1 MLGEHDMN
9 VRSTSDEVPLRRW
22 VPPLVSLG
30 GIWGCSF
37 LFIAVGVREL
47 HPIYVSLGRVV
58 IGATVLVV
66 ILVVRG
72 QAMPRSLRLWG
83 HCFVLGAVGA
93 AVPFTLFGYGGL
105 RIPSLLAGIWDCTT
119 ALITLPLAIL
129 VFRTERFSAYR
140 VIGLLVGFI
149 GMLVVLGAWRIEAG
163 ADLVGQLFCLGA
175 AACYAI
181 AISYQRRYLVDIS
194 TSALAL
200 SAASLLTA
208 AAQLAIVGPVVAH
221 GLPRAPWSLSI
232 EVIGSVIALGV
243 LGSAL
248 AFVLNLHNIRLI
260 GASAASTATYLI
272 PVFSVAAG
280 VLVLGEE
287 LTWYQPVGAM
297 IVIAGVSITQRMGVH
312 GAQKRGPVL

>member
-1 MLGEHDMN
+1 MHELN
-9 VRSTSDEVPLRRW
+9 VRSTPDQVPLRRW
-22 VPPLVSLG
+22 VPSLVGLG

-58 IGATVLVV
+58 IGAAVLIA
-66 ILVVRG
+66 ILAVRG
-72 QAMPRSLRLWG
+72 QAMPRSLRLWA
-83 HCFVLGAVGA
+83 HCSVLGAVGA
-93 AVPFTLFGYGGL
+93 ALPFTLFGYGGQ

-119 ALITLPLAIL
+119 ALITLPLAVL

-140 VIGLLVGFI
+140 VIGLAVGFV
-149 GMLVVLGAWRIEAG
+149 GMLVVLGAWRIEAAG
-163 ADLVGQLFCLGA
+163 ADLVGQLFCLAA

-181 AISYQRRYLVDIS
+181 AISYQRKYLVD
-194 TSALAL
+194 TSASGLAL
-200 SAASLLTA
+200 SAASLLA
-208 AAQLAIVGPVVAH
+208 AAIQLAVAGPVVAY

-232 EVIGSVIALGV
+232 EVIASVIALGA

-280 VLVLGEE
+280 VLVLGEK
-287 LTWYQPVGAM
+287 LTWYQPVGAL
-297 IVIAGVSITQRMGVH
+297 IVIAGVSITQGMGGQH
-312 GAQKRGPVL
+312 PRTGGPQR